1 MSNFTASKCS
11 VYLYNFF
18 SWKYIWIDSSEW
30 LFIYWLCIRFLTRLY
45 RSEEWAGRK
54 KKDCLFCVIKS
65 SNSYQSITQ
74 RVYGVE
80 CHFQQYFSYIVA
92 VSFIGG
98 GNRIIRSKPPTCRKS
113 LTIVSQKLYR
123 IFVYILMIGMSHYRN
138 IQDFFSAL
146 LLTKCT
152 YFVYWS
158 TAPTFSP
165 FKIGWL
171 LGIFNPFKMVFCT
184 S

>member
-1 MSNFTASKCS
+1 MKSGQA
-11 VYLYNFF
+11 
-18 SWKYIWIDSSEW
+18 E
-30 LFIYWLCIRFLTRLY
+30 
-45 RSEEWAGRK
+45 K

-65 SNSYQSITQ
+65 SHSYQSITQ
-74 RVYGVE
+74 RVYSVE

-98 GNRIIRSKPPTCRKS
+98 GNRIIQSKPPTCRKS
-113 LTIVSQKLYR
+113 LTIVSHKLYR
-123 IFVYILMIGMSHYRN
+123 IFVYILMIGMSYYRN

-146 LLTKCT
+146 LLTN
-152 YFVYWS
+152 FVYWS

-165 FKIGWL
+165 FKIEWL
-171 LGIFNPFKMVFCT
+171 LGIFNPFRMVFCT